1 MSALLATKITFFPS
15 LYLGSILPFF
25 QVALVLS
32 FLILLY
38 VVSRLY
44 RGIRILNARVDILS
58 TIVKNLRKEIQ
69 LTAGIDEVVFDEFD
83 TVEAELQNQLQGE
96 FSMRGSSASLELP
109 QVPIRGRSL
118 VRSSLDLDA
127 VGAQPETDTP
137 PAAKA
142 PAAKN
147 TPVPP
152 GKRRDLETYEAKES
166 GLNVEIKSD
175 MSYIATPESG
185 HHAESIALPDLPP
198 PDEESSQQDK
208 PKETT

>member
-1 MSALLATKITFFPS
+1 MSALLATTITFFPT
-15 LYLGSILPFF
+15 LYFGSILPFF

-58 TIVKNLRKEIQ
+58 TLVKNLRKEIQ

-83 TVEAELQNQLQGE
+83 SVEAELQNQLQGE

-109 QVPIRGRSL
+109 RVPIRGRSL

-127 VGAQPETDTP
+127 VGAQPKAKTDTP
-137 PAAKA
+137 PAAKH
-142 PAAKN
+142 
-147 TPVPP
+147 TPIPP
-152 GKRRDLETYEAKES
+152 SKPRDLESYEAKES

-185 HHAESIALPDLPP
+185 HHAESIALPDLPL

-208 PKETT
+208 PKERT

>member
-83 TVEAELQNQLQGE
+83 SVEAELQNQLQGE

-127 VGAQPETDTP
+127 VGAQPETNTP
-137 PAAKA
+137 PAAKH
-142 PAAKN
+142 
-147 TPVPP
+147 TPIPP
-152 GKRRDLETYEAKES
+152 SKPRDLETYEAKES